1 MNESTRRRIERLAQN
16 PYIQGFGSIADIYGP
31 QTKKAPGTLANDI
44 EALRSDWKTIGNDL
58 RAAMNT
64 YLKNA
69 SSYGK

>member
-1 MNESTRRRIERLAQN
+1 MKESTRRRIERLTQN

-31 QTKKAPGTLANDI
+31 QTKKASGTLANDV
-44 EALRSDWKTIGNDL
+44 EALRRDWKTIGNDM
-58 RAAMNT
+58 RTAMTT